1 MAARTLERKIFE
13 KQMKKQRLAG
23 LVVDDVSLKTFTN
36 IGELFNYDD
45 EPEEVVMKGVYFRT
59 LIKSKIIKTSC

>member
-1 MAARTLERKIFE
+1 
-13 KQMKKQRLAG
+13 MKKQRLAG